1 MSNDPINNEQLRLM
15 VASDLEGVLK
25 LRNHPEVR
33 RYMFTQHEISIE
45 EHALWFERASHN
57 QSVRLLIFDVDK
69 VCMGFVQLKKTS
81 EPGVVSWGFY
91 VTPDAP
97 KGMGRRLGNAALSRV
112 FEVENFH
119 KICGQALY
127 YNQPSIDFHKSLGF
141 TQESVL
147 QRQHLIGEKYHDL
160 ICFGLNKTEWS
171 KFKKYKGMA
180 G

>member
-1 MSNDPINNEQLRLM
+1 MSSEPDNIGKLRLM

-33 RYMFTQHEISIE
+33 RYMFTQHEISKE
-45 EHALWFERASHN
+45 EHILWFERASHN

-81 EPGVVSWGFY
+81 DPEVVNWGFY

-97 KGMGRRLGNAALSRV
+97 KGMGRRLGNAALSRA
-112 FEVENFH
+112 FGVENFQ
-119 KICGQALY
+119 KICGQVLD
-127 YNQPSIDFHKSLGF
+127 YNQPSIEFHKSLGF

-147 QRQHLIGEKYHDL
+147 QREHLIGEKYHDL